1 VLHIYLYA
9 SYHTNLF
16 HIQRGLTLP
25 PASTTSAKAF
35 RSAFYCDLCS
45 KGYSRQNEF
54 DAHES
59 SYDHQHKKRLK
70 EMKNMQKQAQQP
82 IKGKEERGPL
92 MQIKLGAGKASAGTS
107 GMNGSAGKRAGFKKG
122 GFKSAFGSADDEP
135 VESKKEDDA
144 QIDEKK
150 EISEDDD
157 SDFSDED
164 DYYDPRRP
172 TGCMP
177 GCKSRVSTAV

>member
-1 VLHIYLYA
+1 MPSHVSLTRFL
-9 SYHTNLF
+9 S
-16 HIQRGLTLP
+16 QRGLTLP

-45 KGYSRQNEF
+45 KGYSRQNEY

-82 IKGKEERGPL
+82 LRGREEKGPL
-92 MQIKLGAGKASAGTS
+92 VQIKLGAGKANEGTAVVGS
-107 GMNGSAGKRAGFKKG
+107 GVKKGGFKKG
-122 GFKSAFGSADDEP
+122 GFKSAFGAGVEEQIEVKKDEGFGVGEMRAKP
-135 VESKKEDDA
+135 A
-144 QIDEKK
+144 LDE
-150 EISEDDD
+150 D
-157 SDFSDED
+157 SDMTDEE
-164 DYYDPRRP
+164 DYYDPRQP

-177 GCKSRVSTAV
+177 ACASRVRAAN